1 MGLRSAPMTRVVL
14 VGLKEDRDRILSYL
28 HDHGVI
34 QVESLGKEGLKEF
47 APDHPGGEQREVLEQ
62 QSRVRALVQALPP
75 VPVTLRQRFENVAAL
90 LAAARAVPIDEE
102 VRQLKRR
109 EDQLITELKAAED
122 ELRLVEDYAFFPGDL
137 GLLRARSL
145 VSYFGEATLEAFA
158 AFEEELRQAAP
169 DRLLFQGGGDPR
181 VRFVLSLP
189 RERAE
194 AATRA
199 AQRLSVRLVPVP
211 ETLSGT
217 ATALAPE
224 VRARRDER
232 MRELA
237 KVREELARLAARW
250 VPVLLPLEEQLDVEA
265 RKAEL
270 ISRMG
275 SSREAFAL
283 EGWMPK
289 DRVDRL
295 ARGLEEL
302 TGGRTILFPVR
313 SEEAPPT
320 LLRNRRGPRAFEF
333 FIRFYSFPQSAEL
346 DPTLVFAIVFPIFFG
361 VMLGDVGYGAVILA
375 VCLWIIWRVGNP
387 RAGRTLIPRS
397 LVRFT
402 SMIMPPSAMK
412 QLAKALIPGCLVAI
426 GLGVLFDEYFGFSLA
441 QLTFGHFNFQLFDPV
456 SSSGVAKLLLY
467 AGYTGLAMVSLG
479 FLFGVV
485 NALTEGHRREA
496 IAKGLWLVLAWDIAL
511 AGLALLHKQIT
522 IDPAATPLTGVFLG
536 VAVALILGVAAVE
549 GGQGAIEV
557 MSLVSHILSYTRLVG
572 ILLASVI
579 LAEVINKIALGLF
592 HNALLLVAGVAI
604 LVIGQGFNIVLGVFE
619 PGIQGA
625 RLIYVEYFS
634 KFYHGGGRI
643 FRPFGGPRRYTEP
656 QFPPHAPAPPP
667 AGQVPG
673 A

>member
-1 MGLRSAPMTRVVL
+1 MGLRSAPMSRVVL

-34 QVESLGKEGLKEF
+34 QVESLGKEGLREF
-47 APDHPGGEQREVLEQ
+47 SPDHPGGEQREVLEQ
-62 QSRVRALVQALPP
+62 QARVKALVQALPP
-75 VPVTLRQRFENVAAL
+75 VPVTLKQRFEDVPSL
-90 LAAARAVPIDEE
+90 LAAARAVPVDEE
-102 VRQLKRR
+102 VRQRKRR
-109 EDQLITELKAAED
+109 EDQLITERKAAED
-122 ELRLVEDYAFFPGDL
+122 ELHLVEDYAFFPGDFE
-137 GLLRARSL
+137 LLRAQSL
-145 VSYFGEATLEAFA
+145 VSYFGEASEEAFA
-158 AFEEELRQAAP
+158 EFESELYREAP
-169 DRLLFQGGGDPR
+169 DRLLFYRLTERR
-181 VRFVLSLP
+181 VRFVVSLP

-194 AATRA
+194 GATRS
-199 AQRLSVRLVPVP
+199 AQKLSVRLIPVP
-211 ETLSGT
+211 EGLSGT
-217 ATALAPE
+217 ASALAPALAALVEEKEKALAE
-224 VRARRDER
+224 VR
-232 MRELA
+232 RELA
-237 KVREELARLAARW
+237 ELARRW

-275 SSREAFAL
+275 ASREVFAL

-289 DRVDRL
+289 DRVEGL
-295 ARGLEEL
+295 SRGLETL
-302 TGGRTILFPVR
+302 TRGRTLLFPVK

-320 LLRNRRGPRAFEF
+320 LLKNRRGPRAYEF

-375 VCLWIIWRVGNP
+375 ICLWLIWRVGNP
-387 RAGRTLIPRS
+387 RAGRTLVPRS

-441 QLTFGHFNFQLFDPV
+441 QLTFGHYNFQLFDPV
-456 SSSGVAKLLLY
+456 SNSGVAKLLLY
-467 AGYTGLAMVSLG
+467 TGYTGLAMVSLG

-485 NALTEGHRREA
+485 NSLTEGNRREA
-496 IAKGLWLVLAWDIAL
+496 VAKGIWLVLAWDIAL

-522 IDPAATPLTGVFLG
+522 INPVATPLTGVFLG
-536 VAVALILGVAAVE
+536 VAVALILGVAALE

-579 LAEVINKIALGLF
+579 LAVVINKIALGLF
-592 HNALLLVAGVAI
+592 HNGLLAIVGVVI

-625 RLIYVEYFS
+625 RLVYVEYFS

-643 FRPFGGPRRYTEP
+643 FRPFGAPRRYTEP
-656 QFPPHAPAPPP
+656 QFVPPSSPP

-673 A
+673 P

>member
-1 MGLRSAPMTRVVL
+1 MGLRSAPMSRVVL
-14 VGLKEDRDRILSYL
+14 VGLKGDRDRILSYL

-47 APDHPGGEQREVLEQ
+47 APDHPGGEQREILEQ
-62 QSRVRALVQALPP
+62 QARVKALVQALPP
-75 VPVTLRQRFENVAAL
+75 VPVDLKQHFDDVPAL
-90 LAAARAVPIDEE
+90 LSAARGVPIDEE
-102 VRQLKRR
+102 VRQRKRR
-109 EDQLITELKAAED
+109 EDQLITEVKAAED
-122 ELRLVEDYAFFPGDL
+122 ELHLVEDYAFFPGDF

-145 VSYFGEATLEAFA
+145 ASYFGEASDEAFA
-158 AFEEELRQAAP
+158 SFEYELDQAAP
-169 DRLLFQGGGDPR
+169 DRLLFSAPFDKR
-181 VRFVLSLP
+181 VRFVVSLP

-194 AATRA
+194 AVTRA
-199 AQRLSVRLVPVP
+199 AQKLSVRLVPVP

-217 ATALAPE
+217 ATALAPTMKAHLAE
-224 VRARRDER
+224 QE
-232 MRELA
+232 RELA
-237 KVREELARLAARW
+237 GVRGELAELARRW

-289 DRVDRL
+289 DRVDGL
-295 ARGLEEL
+295 AQGLEGL
-302 TGGRTILFPVR
+302 TGGRTLLFPVK
-313 SEEAPPT
+313 SEESPPT
-320 LLRNRRGPRAFEF
+320 LLKNRRGPRTYEF
-333 FIRFYSFPQSAEL
+333 FIRFYSFPQSAEI

-375 VCLWIIWRVGNP
+375 ICLWLIWRVGNP
-387 RAGRTLIPRS
+387 RAGRTLVPRS

-402 SMIMPPSAMK
+402 TMIMPPSGMK
-412 QLAKALIPGCLVAI
+412 QLAKALIPGCLVAM

-441 QLTFGHFNFQLFDPV
+441 QITFGHFNFQLFDPV
-456 SSSGVAKLLLY
+456 SNSGVAKLLLY

-485 NALTEGHRREA
+485 NSLTEGKKREA
-496 IAKGLWLVLAWDIAL
+496 IAKGIWLVLAWDIAL

-522 IDPAATPLTGVFLG
+522 INPVATPLTGVFLG
-536 VAVALILGVAAVE
+536 VAVVLILGVAALE

-579 LAEVINKIALGLF
+579 LAVVINKIALGLF
-592 HNALLLVAGVAI
+592 HNGFLVIAGLAI
-604 LVIGQGFNIVLGVFE
+604 LIIGQGFNIILGVFE

-643 FRPFGGPRRYTEP
+643 FRPFGGARRYTEA
-656 QFPPHAPAPPP
+656 QFPPHAPPP
-667 AGQVPG
+667 AGQIPG
-673 A
+673 P